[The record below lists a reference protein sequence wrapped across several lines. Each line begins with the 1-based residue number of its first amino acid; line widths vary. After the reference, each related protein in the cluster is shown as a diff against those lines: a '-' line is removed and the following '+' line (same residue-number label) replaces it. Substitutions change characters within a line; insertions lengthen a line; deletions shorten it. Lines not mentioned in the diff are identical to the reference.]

1 MASQSQLQEVLDF
14 LRPTQRQIFDKITG
28 ESKIDILLTSQAQ
41 MWADELGFTL
51 EKKEIDYIFIE
62 IKKTEGIKMEE
73 ASIVSDGAKFE
84 EWLEDRKT
92 NMETMM
98 YWNEYKKYLESQ
110 GLSKYVL
117 SSIDSATDRILKRCC
132 NPNHPTIT
140 SRRGMVVGSVQSGK
154 TAYYFGLLAKAE
166 DYGYKVIIIIAGIN
180 ETLRQQTQ
188 YRVNEGLFRKI

>member
-51 EKKEIDYIFIE
+51 EKKDIEYILNE

-132 NPNHPTIT
+132 NPTTP
-140 SRRGMVVGSVQSGK
+140 Q
-154 TAYYFGLLAKAE
+154 
-166 DYGYKVIIIIAGIN
+166 
-180 ETLRQQTQ
+180 
-188 YRVNEGLFRKI
+188 